1 LEDGSRWIQDKQIK
15 QFPKDGRFQKVG
27 GVGGLEALDMTKA
40 SERTD
45 SALAIYN
52 LDCAVVIAVAVVLM
66 VQMAIDQIVDMITV
80 GNRRV
85 AAVRTM
91 DMIRTMSRASVPTGA
106 CGRIL

>member
-1 LEDGSRWIQDKQIK
+1 
-15 QFPKDGRFQKVG
+15 
-27 GVGGLEALDMTKA
+27 M
-40 SERTD
+40 
-45 SALAIYN
+45 
-52 LDCAVVIAVAVVLM
+52 VIAVAVVLM

-91 DMIRTMSRASVPTGA
+91 DMIRTMSRASVATGA